1 MADPTTFGTGLSTS
15 FGNKPTP
22 DEVNDFHTN
31 SDVDDRLESQ
41 HHTLGSAPFQA
52 SPGDHIHDGKS
63 SRRIKFSDIEGG
75 IFDIDGGHAN
85 SVYGGI
91 PIIDG
96 GSL

>member
-1 MADPTTFGTGLSTS
+1 MASTDPNMTS
-15 FGNKPTP
+15 SYSSFNGKPGFE
-22 DEVNDFHTN
+22 EVNDFHTN

-41 HHTLGSAPFQA
+41 HHTLGVAPYQA

-96 GSL
+96 GNI